1 MLDYVKTSFFTT
13 GQLKTI
19 NKAFIRDKY
28 NSHYA
33 LFIQFIYFSIYL
45 FLQQGPIIAQV
56 GFQLRVI
63 LNLQP
68 PHLHLPNT
76 GIIGL

>member
-19 NKAFIRDKY
+19 KKPFIRAKY

-33 LFIQFIYFSIYL
+33 LFNLFIFLSIYL
-45 FLQQGPIIAQV
+45 FLRQGLIVAQV
-56 GFQLRVI
+56 GFQLRVT
-63 LNLQP
+63 LNL
-68 PHLHLPNT
+68 
-76 GIIGL
+76 

>member
-1 MLDYVKTSFFTT
+1 MIDYVKTSFFTT

-33 LFIQFIYFSIYL
+33 LLFNLFIFLSIYL
-45 FLQQGPIIAQV
+45 FLRQGLIVAQV
-56 GFQLRVI
+56 GFQLRVT
-63 LNLQP
+63 LNLWPLTPFIFQI
-68 PHLHLPNT
+68 LVL
-76 GIIGL
+76 